1 MSIVIKG
8 CVNVGH
14 TYTGTNGNFEYDIED
29 LGITKNEWLN
39 MDKQEREA
47 FLDGVLDSEISNTLD
62 VGIWVEG
69 EEDWVR

>member
-62 VGIWVEG
+62 AGIWVEG
-69 EEDWVR
+69 EED

>member
-69 EEDWVR
+69 EED

>member
-29 LGITKNEWLN
+29 LGVTQDEWLDMN
-39 MDKQEREA
+39 EKEREA
-47 FLDGVLDSEISNTLD
+47 FLDGILNTEIGNTLD
-62 VGIWVEG
+62 VAIWVEG
-69 EEDWVR
+69 EED

>member
-29 LGITKNEWLN
+29 LGITQDEWLDMN
-39 MDKQEREA
+39 EKEREA
-47 FLDGVLDSEISNTLD
+47 FLDEVLATEISSTLD
-62 VGIWVEG
+62 AAIWIEG
-69 EEDWVR
+69 ED